1 MTPVELTFKMFLYFT
16 TQLGFCDKLCYEN
29 GFYSLYQVVAYYRII
44 SILETDGF
52 VKNIYRLIIFKLK
65 CLLISHENFCLSF
78 LTLFHVENPLSDD
91 SKLRKINHAMHSKK
105 KGIFVRYIFFSICD
119 FFQEHSRFKGQ

>member
-65 CLLISHENFCLSF
+65 CLLISHEYSC
-78 LTLFHVENPLSDD
+78 D
-91 SKLRKINHAMHSKK
+91 I
-105 KGIFVRYIFFSICD
+105 YFFSICD